1 MLSIKKPIFSN
12 ISKWLELSFYVAGIF
27 NRIMFLETAGSGSPS
42 LYGAS
47 PKISEN

>member
-1 MLSIKKPIFSN
+1 MLSIKKPIFSY
-12 ISKWLELSFYVAGIF
+12 ISKWFKLSFYVAGIF
-27 NRIMFLETAGSGSPS
+27 SRIMFLETVYSYDPP